1 MTLAVN
7 VTKKLR
13 DFDLDVHFTV
23 EKGEI
28 LALIGENGCGKTTV
42 LNIVSGLMA
51 PDCGTIRLD
60 GVPFFDSI
68 ERIDVPPET
77 RNMGYMFQ
85 NFALFPHM
93 SVYDNVAFGL
103 RARKMPAPEIENK
116 VRYALEQRGL
126 WGLRDE
132 KSTRLSGGQKQK
144 VALSRA
150 LVIDPCVLLLDEPL
164 SSLDAE
170 TQVAMRVELKSYI
183 KDLGMP
189 CIIVTHNVKDAM
201 EISDRVCV
209 IEKGK
214 IEIMGAPSDVLI
226 KGVSHFID
234 NFF

>member
-1 MTLAVN
+1 MTLEVKVA
-7 VTKKLR
+7 KKLR
-13 DFDLDVHFTV
+13 DFELDINFTV

-42 LNIVSGLMA
+42 LNLVSGLVT
-51 PDCGTIRLD
+51 PDHGSISLD
-60 GVPFFDSI
+60 GRQLFTGESVNVPT
-68 ERIDVPPET
+68 EA
-77 RNMGYMFQ
+77 RNIGYMFQ
-85 NFALFPHM
+85 NYALFPHM

-103 RARKMPAPEIENK
+103 RARKMPPREVEKK
-116 VRYALEQRGL
+116 VRLMLEQRGL
-126 WGLRDE
+126 WELRDE
-132 KSTRLSGGQKQK
+132 KATQLSGGQKQK

-170 TQVAMRVELKSYI
+170 TQVTMRVELKARI
-183 KDLGMP
+183 KELGMP
-189 CIIVTHNVKDAM
+189 CIMVTHNVKDAM
-201 EISDRVCV
+201 EIADRVCL

-214 IEIMGAPSDVLI
+214 IKIAGAPSDVLI

>member
-1 MTLAVN
+1 MTLNVN
-7 VTKKLR
+7 VAKKLR
-13 DFDLDVHFTV
+13 DFELDVGFTV

-42 LNIVSGLMA
+42 LNLVSGLVA
-51 PDCGTIRLD
+51 PDRGAISLD
-60 GVPFFDSI
+60 GRQLYDDEKVNVPT
-68 ERIDVPPET
+68 EA
-77 RNMGYMFQ
+77 RNIGYMFQ
-85 NFALFPHM
+85 NYALFPHM

-103 RARKMPAPEIENK
+103 RARKIPSAEVENK
-116 VRYALEQRGL
+116 VRRALELRGL

-132 KSTRLSGGQKQK
+132 KATRLSGGQKQK

-170 TQVAMRVELKSYI
+170 TQATMRLELRSYI
-183 KDLGMP
+183 KDLSMP
-189 CIIVTHNVKDAM
+189 CILVTHNVKDAM
-201 EISDRVCV
+201 EIADRVCL

-214 IEIMGAPSDVLI
+214 VKIMGAPRDVLV

>member
-1 MTLAVN
+1 MTLEVN
-7 VTKKLR
+7 VAKKLR
-13 DFDLDVHFTV
+13 DFELDVSFTV

-42 LNIVSGLMA
+42 LNLVSGLVT
-51 PDCGTIRLD
+51 PDSGTISLD
-60 GVPFFDSI
+60 GRKLFDASEKVSVPT
-68 ERIDVPPET
+68 EA
-77 RNMGYMFQ
+77 RNVGYMFQ
-85 NFALFPHM
+85 NYALFPHM

-103 RARKMPAPEIENK
+103 RTRKMPAAEVEKK
-116 VRYALEQRGL
+116 VRRTLELRGL
-126 WGLRDE
+126 WDLRDE
-132 KSTRLSGGQKQK
+132 KATRLSGGQKQK

-170 TQVAMRVELKSYI
+170 TQVAMRFELKAYI
-183 KDLGMP
+183 KELGMP
-189 CIIVTHNVKDAM
+189 CIMVTHNVKDAM
-201 EISDRVCV
+201 EIADRVCL

-214 IEIMGAPSDVLI
+214 VKIMGAPQEVLV